1 MQTGLT
7 LNSWE
12 FLLLSLFAITIFRIS
27 RTRVEREGFLV
38 LFNVYF
44 LYHFLQ
50 DINSILTLIAILGL
64 TYGLGRYRKNLGI
77 GQTSLVSA
85 IVIIG
90 LWGILFLIKDPNL
103 LAPINFF
110 SFLDIR
116 IIGISYIV
124 FRCIS
129 FVIEIQ
135 PRTQVT
141 FFGFVSYVTF
151 FPTILAGPIERFT
164 VFNTQL
170 VEPKSR
176 DEVDVGACL
185 HRICNGMIKKFVLA
199 DNLSIFGIHAMQ
211 QTPDNF
217 AVGLLWLGALSQL
230 FLIYLDF
237 SGYCDIVIG
246 ISRLM
251 GIRIRENF
259 NSPFIAKNIQ
269 EFWER
274 WHISL
279 SSFVKDYVFSPMIKV
294 IFKLPATVQPTL
306 VMASYF
312 FTMILIA
319 LWHGTTVGFLVF
331 GLVHGAA
338 LLFIQVKQKYV
349 RNLSLFSNVKATRIG
364 INILSPVLT
373 YSFVSLSLAL
383 WITSSDQWQDL
394 FNRMFGI

>member
-141 FFGFVSYVTF
+141 FLGFVSYVTF
-151 FPTILAGPIERFT
+151 FPTILAGPIERFS

-170 VEPKSR
+170 IEPKSR

-349 RNLSLFSNVKATRIG
+349 RNLSLFSNVKATRIS

>member
-1 MQTGLT
+1 T

-141 FFGFVSYVTF
+141 FLGFVSYVTF
-151 FPTILAGPIERFT
+151 FPTILAGPIERFS

-170 VEPKSR
+170 IEPKSR

-349 RNLSLFSNVKATRIG
+349 RNLSLFSNVKATRIS